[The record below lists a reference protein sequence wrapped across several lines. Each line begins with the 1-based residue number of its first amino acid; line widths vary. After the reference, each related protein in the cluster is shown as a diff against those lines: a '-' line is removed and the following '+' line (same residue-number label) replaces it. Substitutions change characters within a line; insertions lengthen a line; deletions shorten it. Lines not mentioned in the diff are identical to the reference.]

1 MNNAITMTQS
11 VCGISKETRRQW
23 RRFQGTG
30 VIVQGGKNDPVSG
43 WSRPPA
49 IIDGGRGSP
58 SSGGKVRGISVE
70 ADVKS

>member
-1 MNNAITMTQS
+1 MQLQWLKAFLRYI
-11 VCGISKETRRQW
+11 KEARRQW

-30 VIVQGGKNDPVSG
+30 RIVQGGENDPVSG

-58 SSGGKVRGISVE
+58 SSGGKVRGISIV
-70 ADVKS
+70 ADVKL